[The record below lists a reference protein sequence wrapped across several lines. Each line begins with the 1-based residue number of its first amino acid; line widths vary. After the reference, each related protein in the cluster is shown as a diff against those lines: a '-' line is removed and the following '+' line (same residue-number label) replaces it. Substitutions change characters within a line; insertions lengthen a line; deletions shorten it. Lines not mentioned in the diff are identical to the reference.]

1 MNMSQPKHHKKDR
14 NLDMQIYAGVYPIFI
29 KNLYSLLKFLYTRGG
44 EIFISINLEF
54 NQTNIILYRYLKESQ
69 LIYSKQYE

>member
-1 MNMSQPKHHKKDR
+1 MSQPKHHKKDR
-14 NLDMQIYAGVYPIFI
+14 NLDMQIYAGGYPIFI